1 MSEQRQGWFKKLQ
14 TRWGVTAGRAVIILI
29 VFACTGFTVM
39 FLKQPIVSLIIGD
52 GEETLWQWILYL
64 IFIFPVYLTLLL
76 FYGFLFGQYSFFKS
90 FVKKSASRM
99 TGKRKKVKSLEE

>member
-1 MSEQRQGWFKKLQ
+1 MEERKTGWFVRLQ
-14 TRWGVTAGRAVIILI
+14 QRWGVTAGRAIVILI

-39 FLKQPIVSLIIGD
+39 FLKQPIVGLIV
-52 GEETLWQWILYL
+52 GEGEQTLWQWILYL

-76 FYGFLFGQYSFFKS
+76 FYGFIFGQYSFFKA

-99 TGKRKKVKSLEE
+99 TKKRKVNEVSE